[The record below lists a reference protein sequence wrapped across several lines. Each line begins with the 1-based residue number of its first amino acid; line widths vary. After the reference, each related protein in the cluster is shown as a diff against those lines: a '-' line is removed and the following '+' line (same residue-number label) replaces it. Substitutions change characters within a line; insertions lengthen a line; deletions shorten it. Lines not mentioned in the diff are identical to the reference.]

1 MAGVPLA
8 VEGSRVIVGVP
19 REIKDNEYRVAV
31 TPAGVREL
39 TVAGHEVLV
48 EEGAGAGSSIPDE
61 AYVKYGADLAPNAR
75 AVFDAADLI
84 LKVKEPLP
92 EEHELLREGQILFT
106 YLHLAASKELTQ
118 ALAERKVAAVAY
130 ETVELPDGRLPLLAP
145 MSEVAGRMAPQIG
158 AHYLQRENG
167 GRGVLMGGVSGVHPA
182 RVVVLGAGMAGSNAA
197 WIAAGMEGEVII
209 IDRDVD
215 KLRTVDL
222 IHKGRILTV
231 TSNRAAIEYHVARAD
246 LVIGAVLVAGAR
258 APMLVTEE
266 MVADMRPGS
275 VIVDISID
283 QGGCI
288 ATSRM
293 TTHSEPTFEVH
304 GVVHYGVGNMPGA
317 VPRTSTYALTN
328 VTLPYVVAI
337 AERGLEDAVRE
348 DPVLAKGVNAY
359 GGSITSGPVAEAH
372 GLDHELLSR
381 AIPGAPD

>member
-1 MAGVPLA
+1 M
-8 VEGSRVIVGVP
+8 IVGVP

-39 TVAGHEVLV
+39 TLAGHEVLV
-48 EEGAGAGSSIPDE
+48 EKGAGEGSAIPDQ
-61 AYVKYGADLAPNAR
+61 AFVKYGAEVAPDAGS
-75 AVFDAADLI
+75 VFEGADLI
-84 LKVKEPLP
+84 LKVKEPQPP
-92 EEHELLREGQILFT
+92 EYELLRDGQILFT
-106 YLHLAASKELTQ
+106 YLHLAASKELTK
-118 ALAERKVAAVAY
+118 ALVERKVAAVAY
-130 ETVELPDGRLPLLAP
+130 ETVQLPDGRLPLLAP

-167 GRGVLMGGVSGVHPA
+167 GRGVLLGGVSGVHPA

-231 TSNRAAIEYHVARAD
+231 TSNRAAIEHHVARAD
-246 LVIGAVLVAGAR
+246 LVIGAVLVAGAK

-266 MVADMRPGS
+266 MVSEMRPGS

-288 ATSRM
+288 ETSRM
-293 TTHSEPTFEVH
+293 TTHSDPTFEVH

-328 VTLPYVVAI
+328 VTLPYAVEI
-337 AERGLEDAVRE
+337 AGRGLEDAVRD
-348 DPVLAKGVNAY
+348 DPVLGKGVNVY
-359 GGSITSGPVAEAH
+359 GGAVTSAPVAEAH
-372 GLDHELLSR
+372 GLDHDPLSSV
-381 AIPGAPD
+381 ISGAAD

>member
-1 MAGVPLA
+1 MG
-8 VEGSRVIVGVP
+8 ERVIVGVP

-39 TVAGHEVLV
+39 TLAGHEVLV
-48 EEGAGAGSSIPDE
+48 EESAGEGSSIPDE
-61 AYVKYGADLAPNAR
+61 AYLKYGAEMAPDAR
-75 AVFDAADLI
+75 SVFDSADLI
-84 LKVKEPLP
+84 LKVKEPVP
-92 EEHELLREGQILFT
+92 EEHRLLREGQILFT
-106 YLHLAASKELTQ
+106 YLHLAASRELTE
-118 ALAERKVAAVAY
+118 ALTERKVAAVAY
-130 ETVELPDGRLPLLAP
+130 ETVQLPDGRLPLLAP

-167 GRGVLMGGVSGVHPA
+167 GRGVLLGGVSGVHPA

-209 IDRDVD
+209 IDKDVD

-222 IHKGRILTV
+222 IHKGRILSV

-258 APMLVTEE
+258 APTLVTEE
-266 MVADMRPGS
+266 MVAGMRPGS
-275 VIVDISID
+275 VIIDISID

-293 TTHSEPTFEVH
+293 TTHSDPTFEVD

-328 VTLPYVVAI
+328 VTLPYAVAI
-337 AERGLEDAVRE
+337 ATHGLQQAVRE
-348 DPVLAKGVNAY
+348 HPVLAQGVNVYA
-359 GGSITSGPVAEAH
+359 GVVTSAPVAEAH
-372 GLDHELLSR
+372 GLVHEPLSR
-381 AIPGAPD
+381 LIPGVD